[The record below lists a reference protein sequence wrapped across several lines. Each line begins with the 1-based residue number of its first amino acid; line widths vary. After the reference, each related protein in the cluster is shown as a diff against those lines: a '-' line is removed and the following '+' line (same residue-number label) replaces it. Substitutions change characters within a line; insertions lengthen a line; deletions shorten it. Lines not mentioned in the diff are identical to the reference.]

1 MFESADLEIN
11 TSTYEWFLRIFS
23 VLQKRLGLN
32 IKFHREAGQAEAGQ
46 IFLFNHFA
54 RFETL
59 IPPYLLYAETGAYSR
74 CVAAKDLF
82 AGGGGF
88 ARFLIGGGGVPSDL
102 PGLLPFLAAEILRG
116 RKVIVFPEGGMVKD
130 RRSIDNKG
138 RYGVFSRTA
147 GERRKHHTGAAVIAL
162 VLGIFKSRIR
172 SVQRSGNQPRL
183 ERWVKSLGM
192 DSVQSLL
199 DAANKPTLIV
209 PANITFY
216 PMRISDNFLRRGVDF
231 FVKGLGQQFSEELL
245 IEGNILFKNTD
256 MDIRFGDPIAP
267 KKFNNWWETRA
278 INTIFGR
285 IDSLDDLF
293 SLNREPGQWI
303 ERFVST
309 LLERETNR
317 LRDIYMREIYDEV
330 TVNLAHLAS
339 TLICTYVG
347 SGRMEVGR
355 TEFHR
360 TLYLAIKYAQQE
372 PSVHLHRIL
381 TNPEAYEGVDVGR
394 GRGLDDFWSS
404 VVTSGLVEKL
414 PDSYRFL
421 PKLRQE
427 HDFDEVR
434 IENPIL
440 VYANEIAPLPGTRR
454 AIEKALKS
462 VSTID
467 EKQLA
472 QLHFDDES
480 MRHTWCRQT
489 YRQSQHAKIN
499 EAETATQSGAPYM
512 LFPDTE
518 NSVGVVLAHGFLAS
532 PAELRNLGERMCG
545 AGYPAVG
552 VRLEGHGTSPWD
564 LRDRS
569 REDWLE
575 SVRRG
580 YRILAPFVDRICLVG
595 FSTGGSLVLQ
605 LAAERPEKLAGVA
618 AISAPVKFR
627 NRNLAFVPL
636 LHGANTIARWVPTL
650 EGVIPFQTNDSEHPD
665 INYWNIP
672 IRGLYEL
679 RLTVEGLKQAL
690 PLVSVPALIMQGT
703 KDHVVDPDSAK
714 IIMEGLSSE
723 RKTLEMVEAKRHG
736 ILHED
741 IGDCQETVL
750 SFIGSLSAE
759 SQKNGIGA

>member
-1 MFESADLEIN
+1 MYQSADLEIN
-11 TSTYEWFLRIFS
+11 TSTYEWCLRIFS

-32 IKFHREAGQAEAGQ
+32 IKFHREDGQAEAGQ

-59 IPPYLLYAETGAYSR
+59 IPPYLIHAETGAYCR

-88 ARFLIGGGGVPSDL
+88 ARFLIGGGGVPSNL

-116 RKVIVFPEGGMVKD
+116 RKIIVFPEGGMVKD
-130 RRSIDNKG
+130 RRSIDSKG
-138 RYGVFSRTA
+138 GYGVFSRTA

-162 VLGIFKSRIR
+162 VLEIFKSRIR

-183 ERWVKSLGM
+183 ERWTNSLGM
-192 DSVQSLL
+192 DNVQSLL

-216 PMRISDNFLRRGVDF
+216 PMRISDNILRRGVDF
-231 FVKGLGQQFSEELL
+231 FVKGLGQQISEELL
-245 IEGNILFKNTD
+245 IEGNILLKNTD
-256 MDIRFGDPIAP
+256 MDIRFGGPIAP
-267 KKFNNWWETRA
+267 KRFNSWWEKKA
-278 INTIFGR
+278 IDTIFGR
-285 IDSLDDLF
+285 IDSLNDLF
-293 SLNREPGQWI
+293 SLNQEPGQWI
-303 ERFVST
+303 ERFIST
-309 LLERETNR
+309 LLERETDR
-317 LRDIYMREIYDEV
+317 LRDTYMREIYEEV

-339 TLICTYVG
+339 ALILAYVD

-381 TNPEAYEGVDVGR
+381 TNPEAYEGVDVGH

-404 VVTSGLVEKL
+404 IVTSGLVEKL
-414 PDSYRFL
+414 PDAYRFL
-421 PKLRQE
+421 PKLREE
-427 HDFDEVR
+427 HGFDEVR
-434 IENPIL
+434 IENPVL
-440 VYANEIAPLPGTRR
+440 VYANEIAPLTGPKR
-454 AIEKALKS
+454 AIENALNNA
-462 VSTID
+462 STID

-472 QLHFDDES
+472 RLHFDDES

-489 YRQSQHAKIN
+489 YWQSRHAKIN
-499 EAETATQSGAPYM
+499 EAETATQSGAPYL
-512 LFPDTE
+512 LFPD
-518 NSVGVVLAHGFLAS
+518 NSKDIGVVLVHGFLAS
-532 PAELRNLGERMCG
+532 PAELRNLGERIC
-545 AGYPAVG
+545 AVGFPVIG

-569 REDWLE
+569 WQDWLE

-580 YRILAPFVDRICLVG
+580 CRILSPFVDQICLVG

-605 LAAERPEKLAGVA
+605 LAAERPGKLTGVA

-636 LHGANTIARWVPTL
+636 LHGANTFASWVPAL
-650 EGVIPFQTNDSEHPD
+650 EGVMPFRTNDSEHPD
-665 INYWNIP
+665 INYRNIP

-679 RLTVEGLKQAL
+679 RQTVAGLNQAL
-690 PLVSVPALIMQGT
+690 PLVSVPTLIIQGT
-703 KDHVVDPDSAK
+703 EDHVVDPRSAE
-714 IIMEGLSSE
+714 IIMKGLGSE
-723 RKTLEMVEAKRHG
+723 SKTVDMVETKKHG
-736 ILHED
+736 ILHENF
-741 IGDCQETVL
+741 GGCQETVL
-750 SFIGSLSAE
+750 SFIDSLSAKSQIGE
-759 SQKNGIGA
+759 SA

>member
-1 MFESADLEIN
+1 MFESIDLEIN

-162 VLGIFKSRIR
+162 VLEIFKSRIR

-216 PMRISDNFLRRGVDF
+216 PMRISDNFLRRGADF

-256 MDIRFGDPIAP
+256 MDIRFGDQIAP

-285 IDSLDDLF
+285 INSLDDLF

-303 ERFVST
+303 ERFIST

-339 TLICTYVG
+339 ALICTYVG
-347 SGRMEVGR
+347 SGRMEVEPHR
-355 TEFHR
+355 ISPDTLSRDQIRPAR
-360 TLYLAIKYAQQE
+360 TLGPLA
-372 PSVHLHRIL
+372 PNTH
-381 TNPEAYEGVDVGR
+381 
-394 GRGLDDFWSS
+394 
-404 VVTSGLVEKL
+404 
-414 PDSYRFL
+414 
-421 PKLRQE
+421 
-427 HDFDEVR
+427 
-434 IENPIL
+434 
-440 VYANEIAPLPGTRR
+440 
-454 AIEKALKS
+454 
-462 VSTID
+462 
-467 EKQLA
+467 
-472 QLHFDDES
+472 
-480 MRHTWCRQT
+480 
-489 YRQSQHAKIN
+489 
-499 EAETATQSGAPYM
+499 QSG
-512 LFPDTE
+512 
-518 NSVGVVLAHGFLAS
+518 
-532 PAELRNLGERMCG
+532 
-545 AGYPAVG
+545 
-552 VRLEGHGTSPWD
+552 
-564 LRDRS
+564 
-569 REDWLE
+569 
-575 SVRRG
+575 
-580 YRILAPFVDRICLVG
+580 
-595 FSTGGSLVLQ
+595 SL
-605 LAAERPEKLAGVA
+605 
-618 AISAPVKFR
+618 
-627 NRNLAFVPL
+627 
-636 LHGANTIARWVPTL
+636 
-650 EGVIPFQTNDSEHPD
+650 
-665 INYWNIP
+665 
-672 IRGLYEL
+672 
-679 RLTVEGLKQAL
+679 
-690 PLVSVPALIMQGT
+690 
-703 KDHVVDPDSAK
+703 
-714 IIMEGLSSE
+714 
-723 RKTLEMVEAKRHG
+723 
-736 ILHED
+736 
-741 IGDCQETVL
+741 
-750 SFIGSLSAE
+750 
-759 SQKNGIGA
+759 